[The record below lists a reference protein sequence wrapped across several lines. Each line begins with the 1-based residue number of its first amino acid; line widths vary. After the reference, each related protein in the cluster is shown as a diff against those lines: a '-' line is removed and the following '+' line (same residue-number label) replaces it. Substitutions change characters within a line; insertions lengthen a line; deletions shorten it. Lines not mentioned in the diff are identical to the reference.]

1 VGKLSR
7 SASGFT
13 LLEVAISMGIA
24 GIILA
29 AGIFI
34 YLTVIQS
41 TNRAESLS
49 RVEGVASLLMETMIR
64 EIRSAPCLEGSSD
77 ALNILN
83 SRCEVVEVSYGLGGT
98 DGDELLRNGI
108 RVNPP
113 SAAVTE
119 LRFSPDIITYDTK
132 AVHLTMTVEQKDVP
146 RSDYQ
151 ASVTLTETV
160 TLRQY

>member
-1 VGKLSR
+1 
-7 SASGFT
+7 
-13 LLEVAISMGIA
+13 MGIVS
-24 GIILA
+24 IIST

-49 RVEGVASLLMETMIR
+49 RVDGVASLLMETMVR
-64 EIRSAPCLEGSSD
+64 EIRSAQCLEGSSE

-83 SRCEVVEVSYGLGGT
+83 SRCDVVEVTYALGGAES
-98 DGDELLRNGI
+98 DELLRNGN
-108 RVNPP
+108 RLNPP

-119 LRFSPDIITYDTK
+119 LRFSPEVITYNTK
-132 AVHLTMTVEQKDVP
+132 AVHITMTVGRKDAP

-151 ASVTLTETV
+151 AAVTLTETV

>member
-1 VGKLSR
+1 MRKLACR
-7 SASGFT
+7 APGFT
-13 LLEVAISMGIA
+13 LLEVAVSL
-24 GIILA
+24 GIIGIIST

-49 RVEGVASLLMETMIR
+49 RVEGVASLLMETMVR
-64 EIRSAPCLEGSSD
+64 EIRSAQCLEGSSE

-83 SRCEVVEVSYGLGGT
+83 SRCDVVEVSYGLGGAES
-98 DGDELLRNGI
+98 DELLRNGN
-108 RVNPP
+108 RLNPP

-119 LRFSPDIITYDTK
+119 LRFSPEVITYNTK
-132 AVHLTMTVEQKDVP
+132 AVHITMTVDRKDAP
-146 RSDYQ
+146 RSDYR
-151 ASVTLTETV
+151 AAVTLTETV